1 MAGGYGSKKRRRE
14 VKDNEKRNAEEAEK
28 VEKAE
33 KAYKAAKRQDE
44 GIRVAAA
51 DAWDNGYTEGYVQA
65 CRDVAKSKDV
75 TSSTVLEWAT
85 AGKNPPNSVTD
96 VLSH

>member
-44 GIRVAAA
+44 GF
-51 DAWDNGYTEGYVQA
+51 
-65 CRDVAKSKDV
+65 
-75 TSSTVLEWAT
+75 
-85 AGKNPPNSVTD
+85 
-96 VLSH
+96 H